1 MTQDKLGQEV
11 WKILAEIQDP
21 ELNVSIVD
29 LGLIYHIEI
38 WSGNVLVQMTLTSPG
53 CPLSGTISRAVEYKI
68 SQIKGVTSVNVE
80 FVWDPP
86 WNPSMV
92 SDGISL

>member
-1 MTQDKLGQEV
+1 MIQDKLDQEV
-11 WKILAEIQDP
+11 WKILGEIQDP

-38 WSGNVLVQMTLTSPG
+38 HSGNVLVQMTLTSPG
-53 CPLSGTISRAVEYKI
+53 CPLSETISRAVEYKI
-68 SQIKGVTSVNVE
+68 SQIDGVTSVHVE
-80 FVWDPP
+80 FIWDPP